1 MNSLLSSISSSSSS
15 SSSSASAT
23 VSASTSSITSSQD
36 NYMQWNIFKLYAKQQ
51 MSTPDDPVI
60 HSPGSMRNGPTTTTS
75 AAAGVV
81 ISNSGAEVL
90 SGEGSVTTGTG
101 TGTGN
106 ILVGGAGATV
116 TPANSAAVRCNGG
129 SGITVTVAP
138 GTLPAVDAGNL
149 LRLLKGGLSGVGL
162 NMMDELTMNTGSVRQ
177 SASSS
182 GCCSPNIETGT
193 DEARRRQKTCRVCG
207 DHATGYN
214 FNVITCESC
223 KAFFRRNAL
232 RPKEFKC
239 PYSDD
244 CDINSVSR
252 RFCQKCRLRKC
263 FAVGMKKEWIL
274 NEEQLRRRKNSRLN
288 HMQQQQNRNTNA
300 NSSGATNAT
309 TPITNTTRKLS
320 TPINITTSNQ
330 PNNTTS
336 SSSTPPN
343 MFSAAQMIHRR
354 ESDSTLVSP
363 SVVHTILSPTNST
376 VSPSVLSSSSPDSPT
391 RGTLIGLPQ
400 LDTSSDAYESNLMR
414 LQRQQAAAAA
424 GAAYANLRRNGC
436 GSGMLPPNSALSSLA
451 RANDAFSPKG
461 PEPHVTMSMEE
472 YQALVKAAKAGGA
485 LVPPVPSSSSDPCSS
500 QSISST
506 LDDIKRNIYS
516 PIEQETV
523 MNIGNSHGIIRPSL
537 IQCTPMTDYTELSAA
552 TSNLPRATYKL
563 TPDIEKKVKCMHD
576 TIHDEL
582 IVDSSKLCIERETL
596 KALIFFFYHIKLCS
610 FILVYYYLISL
621 FLQQAIYH
629 ESDSRVNY
637 QLNPAELR
645 ALDIVRDAFACMNE
659 PIEDS
664 RKAAYLK
671 KVTHDPTDILNIIDI
686 TMRRL
691 VKMAKKLPAFNDLS
705 QDGKFALLKGG
716 MVEMLTMRGVTR
728 FDMDQKCWRTP
739 VVSDDSK
746 ISLKMFDQLKE
757 GLRDR
762 QKEGFLKFCESLHPD
777 LRNNELAI
785 DLIVLI
791 LLFDSSRDALLDPAD
806 RITVVRHCQEYQA
819 LLHRYMESVYGHE
832 ARARYER
839 LPESLRILRTISQN
853 AVTVFLG
860 RVDPDQSEALPKEFF
875 KTT

>member
-1 MNSLLSSISSSSSS
+1 
-15 SSSSASAT
+15 
-23 VSASTSSITSSQD
+23 
-36 NYMQWNIFKLYAKQQ
+36 

-60 HSPGSMRNGPTTTTS
+60 HSPGSMRNDPSVTTQMPAV
-75 AAAGVV
+75 AAPVPASTI
-81 ISNSGAEVL
+81 ISNSGAEIL
-90 SGEGSVTTGTG
+90 SGENIITTGTD
-101 TGTGN
+101 TGT
-106 ILVGGAGATV
+106 LVGNTAATMV
-116 TPANSAAVRCNGG
+116 TSTNAAAAIRCNGGGGG

-138 GTLPAVDAGNL
+138 GSLPAVAAGNL

-177 SASSS
+177 NAPSSS

-263 FAVGMKKEWIL
+263 FSVGMKKEWIL

-288 HMQQQQNRNTNA
+288 HMQQQQQQQQQQNRNTNVN
-300 NSSGATNAT
+300 NSGT
-309 TPITNTTRKLS
+309 THVTIAAHTNTTRKLS
-320 TPINITTSNQ
+320 TPMNITTSNQ
-330 PNNTTS
+330 PCNTTS
-336 SSSTPPN
+336 SSSTPPA

-354 ESDSTLVSP
+354 ESDATLVSP
-363 SVVHTILSPTNST
+363 SAVHTMLSPTNST

-391 RGTLIGLPQ
+391 HSALIGLPQ

-414 LQRQQAAAAA
+414 LQRQQAAVAAS
-424 GAAYANLRRNGC
+424 AAYANLRRNGC
-436 GSGMLPPNSALSSLA
+436 GSAMLPPNSALSSLA
-451 RANDAFSPKG
+451 RTG
-461 PEPHVTMSMEE
+461 PEPHVTMSMDE

-485 LVPPVPSSSSDPCSS
+485 LVPPVPAVPSSSSDPCSS
-500 QSISST
+500 QSICNT

-516 PIEQETV
+516 PIDHETTTATTTTA

-537 IQCTPMTDYTELSAA
+537 IQSITDYTELSAA
-552 TSNLPRATYKL
+552 AANLPRGTFKL
-563 TPDIEKKVKCMHD
+563 TSDVEKKVKYMHD

-582 IVDSSKLCIERETL
+582 NTISPKLCTERETL
-596 KALIFFFYHIKLCS
+596 K
-610 FILVYYYLISL
+610 
-621 FLQQAIYH
+621 QAIYH
-629 ESDSRVNY
+629 EGDSRLNY
-637 QLNPAELR
+637 QLNSAELR

-728 FDMDQKCWRTP
+728 FDMDRKCWRTP

-746 ISLKMFDQLKE
+746 ISLEMFDQLKE

-791 LLFDSSRDALLDPAD
+791 LLFDPNRDALLDPAD

-819 LLHRYMESVYGHE
+819 LLHRYMESMYGHE
-832 ARARYER
+832 ARSRYER

-853 AVTVFLG
+853 AITLFLG
-860 RVDPDQSEALPKEFF
+860 RVDPNQSEALPKEFF

>member
-1 MNSLLSSISSSSSS
+1 
-15 SSSSASAT
+15 
-23 VSASTSSITSSQD
+23 
-36 NYMQWNIFKLYAKQQ
+36 

-60 HSPGSMRNGPTTTTS
+60 HSPGSMRNGPTTATP
-75 AAAGVV
+75 AAGVAAV
-81 ISNSGAEVL
+81 ISNSGAEIL
-90 SGEGSVTTGTG
+90 SGEGAVTTGTG
-101 TGTGN
+101 TGTGGT
-106 ILVGGAGATV
+106 LVGEAGATV
-116 TPANSAAVRCNGG
+116 TAANTAAVRCNGG

-138 GTLPAVDAGNL
+138 GSLPAVAAGNL

-162 NMMDELTMNTGSVRQ
+162 NMMDELTMNTGAVRQ

-182 GCCSPNIETGT
+182 GCCSPNIETGA

-263 FAVGMKKEWIL
+263 FAVMAYCNLFFQKYLSLWKSSIARQHYRIVGMKKEWIL

-300 NSSGATNAT
+300 NNSGTTNAT
-309 TPITNTTRKLS
+309 TITNTSRKLS
-320 TPINITTSNQ
+320 TPMNITTSNQ
-330 PNNTTS
+330 PSSTTS
-336 SSSTPPN
+336 SSSTPPT

-363 SVVHTILSPTNST
+363 SVVHTMLSPTNST

-391 RGTLIGLPQ
+391 HNALIGLPH

-414 LQRQQAAAAA
+414 LQRQQAAVAA

-451 RANDAFSPKG
+451 RASDAFSPKG
-461 PEPHVTMSMEE
+461 AEPHVTMSMEE

-485 LVPPVPSSSSDPCSS
+485 LVPSVPSSSSDPCSS

-516 PIEQETV
+516 PIEQETA

-537 IQCTPMTDYTELSAA
+537 IQCTPITDYTELSAA
-552 TSNLPRATYKL
+552 AANLPRATYKL
-563 TPDIEKKVKCMHD
+563 TSDMEKK
-576 TIHDEL
+576 
-582 IVDSSKLCIERETL
+582 
-596 KALIFFFYHIKLCS
+596 IFQSHFLFLYIKLCT
-610 FILVYYYLISL
+610 FVPVYDYLIRL
-621 FLQQAIYH
+621 FFQQAVYH
-629 ESDSRVNY
+629 EGDSRRNY
-637 QLNPAELR
+637 QLNAAELR

-739 VVSDDSK
+739 VVSEDSK
-746 ISLKMFDQLKE
+746 ISLEMFDQLKE

-791 LLFDSSRDALLDPAD
+791 LLFDSNRDALLDPAD

-819 LLHRYMESVYGHE
+819 LLHRYMESMYGHE
-832 ARARYER
+832 ARARYEH

-853 AVTVFLG
+853 AITVFLG
-860 RVDPDQSEALPKEFF
+860 RVDPNQSEALPKEFF
-875 KTT
+875 KTI

>member
-1 MNSLLSSISSSSSS
+1 
-15 SSSSASAT
+15 
-23 VSASTSSITSSQD
+23 
-36 NYMQWNIFKLYAKQQ
+36 

-60 HSPGSMRNGPTTTTS
+60 HSPGSMRNGP
-75 AAAGVV
+75 AATAV
-81 ISNSGAEVL
+81 ISNSGAEAL
-90 SGEGSVTTGTG
+90 SGDGAVTTGTG
-101 TGTGN
+101 TGIGGT
-106 ILVGGAGATV
+106 LVGGTTV
-116 TPANSAAVRCNGG
+116 SVTAANTAVRCNGNGG

-138 GTLPAVDAGNL
+138 GSLPAAAAGNL
-149 LRLLKGGLSGVGL
+149 LRLLKGGLSGVSL
-162 NMMDELTMNTGSVRQ
+162 NMMDELTMNTGTVRQ

-182 GCCSPNIETGT
+182 GCCSPNIESGV

-244 CDINSVSR
+244 CDINSV
-252 RFCQKCRLRKC
+252 
-263 FAVGMKKEWIL
+263 GMKKEWIL

-300 NSSGATNAT
+300 NNSGTANAT
-309 TPITNTTRKLS
+309 TTITNTTRKLP
-320 TPINITTSNQ
+320 TPMNITTSSQ
-330 PNNTTS
+330 PNSTTS
-336 SSSTPPN
+336 SSTTPRTLVIHLRFYLDSFSYSTSAV
-343 MFSAAQMIHRR
+343 FSTGQIIHRR
-354 ESDSTLVSP
+354 DSDPALVSP
-363 SVVHTILSPTNST
+363 SIVHTMLSPTNST
-376 VSPSVLSSSSPDSPT
+376 VSSSVLSSSSPDSPT
-391 RGTLIGLPQ
+391 HSALIGLPQ

-414 LQRQQAAAAA
+414 LQRQQAAVAA

-436 GSGMLPPNSALSSLA
+436 GPGLLPPNSALSSLA
-451 RANDAFSPKG
+451 RATDAFSTKG

-485 LVPPVPSSSSDPCSS
+485 LVPTVPSSGSDPCSS
-500 QSISST
+500 QSVSST

-516 PIEQETV
+516 PNEQETTV
-523 MNIGNSHGIIRPSL
+523 NIGNSHGIIRPSL

-552 TSNLPRATYKL
+552 TANLPRTAYKL
-563 TPDIEKKVKCMHD
+563 TPDMEKKVKYIHD

-582 IVDSSKLCIERETL
+582 NTDSPKLCAERETL
-596 KALIFFFYHIKLCS
+596 K
-610 FILVYYYLISL
+610 
-621 FLQQAIYH
+621 QAIYR
-629 ESDSRVNY
+629 EGDSRLNY
-637 QLNPAELR
+637 QLNSAELR

-671 KVTHDPTDILNIIDI
+671 KVSHDPTDILNIMDI

-739 VVSDDSK
+739 VVSEDSK
-746 ISLKMFDQLKE
+746 ISLGMFDQLKE

-762 QKEGFLKFCESLHPD
+762 QKEGFLKFCQSLHPD
-777 LRNNELAI
+777 VRNNELAI

-791 LLFDSSRDALLDPAD
+791 VLFDSTRDALLDPAD
-806 RITVVRHCQEYQA
+806 RITVVRHCHEYQA
-819 LLHRYMESVYGHE
+819 LLHRYMESMYGHE
-832 ARARYER
+832 ARSRYER
-839 LPESLRILRTISQN
+839 LPESLRILRIVSQN
-853 AVTVFLG
+853 AITLFLG
-860 RVDPDQSEALPKEFF
+860 RVDPNQSEALPKEFF

>member
-1 MNSLLSSISSSSSS
+1 
-15 SSSSASAT
+15 
-23 VSASTSSITSSQD
+23 
-36 NYMQWNIFKLYAKQQ
+36 

-60 HSPGSMRNGPTTTTS
+60 HSPGSMRNGPTITTPTV
-75 AAAGVV
+75 AAATATTVAA
-81 ISNSGAEVL
+81 ISSSGAEIL
-90 SGEGSVTTGTG
+90 SGDGAVTTGTG
-101 TGTGN
+101 TNTGGALISGTG
-106 ILVGGAGATV
+106 AAPV
-116 TPANSAAVRCNGG
+116 TTTNTAALRCNGG

-138 GTLPAVDAGNL
+138 GSLPAVDAGNL

-162 NMMDELTMNTGSVRQ
+162 NMMDELTMNTGAVRQ

-182 GCCSPNIETGT
+182 GCCSPNTEIGA

-244 CDINSVSR
+244 CDINSV
-252 RFCQKCRLRKC
+252 
-263 FAVGMKKEWIL
+263 GMKKEWIL

-288 HMQQQQNRNTNA
+288 HMQQQQQQNRNSNANANA
-300 NSSGATNAT
+300 NSSGAAA
-309 TPITNTTRKLS
+309 NTTRKLS
-320 TPINITTSNQ
+320 APVNITTSNQ
-330 PNNTTS
+330 PGNTTS
-336 SSSTPPN
+336 SSATPPN
-343 MFSAAQMIHRR
+343 MFSATQMIQRR

-363 SVVHTILSPTNST
+363 SVAHTMLSPTNST

-391 RGTLIGLPQ
+391 HSTLIGLPQ

-414 LQRQQAAAAA
+414 LQRQQAAVAAS
-424 GAAYANLRRNGC
+424 AAYANLRRNGC
-436 GSGMLPPNSALSSLA
+436 GAGMLPPNSALSSLA
-451 RANDAFSPKG
+451 RASDAFSSKG

-506 LDDIKRNIYS
+506 LDEMKLNIYS
-516 PIEQETV
+516 PLEQETTA
-523 MNIGNSHGIIRPSL
+523 MNIANSHGIIRPSL
-537 IQCTPMTDYTELSAA
+537 IQCTPITDYTELSAA
-552 TSNLPRATYKL
+552 AANLPRSTTYKL
-563 TPDIEKKVKCMHD
+563 TPDVEKK
-576 TIHDEL
+576 
-582 IVDSSKLCIERETL
+582 
-596 KALIFFFYHIKLCS
+596 
-610 FILVYYYLISL
+610 
-621 FLQQAIYH
+621 QAIYQDG
-629 ESDSRVNY
+629 DSQLNY
-637 QLNPAELR
+637 QLNSAELR

-671 KVTHDPTDILNIIDI
+671 KASHDPTDILNIIDI

-739 VVSDDSK
+739 VLSDDNK
-746 ISLKMFDQLKE
+746 ISLEMFDQLKE

-806 RITVVRHCQEYQA
+806 RITVVRHCQQYQT
-819 LLHRYMESVYGHE
+819 LLHRYMESMYGHE

-860 RVDPDQSEALPKEFF
+860 RVDPNQSEALPKEFF

>member
-1 MNSLLSSISSSSSS
+1 MADMNSLLSSVSSSASSSSL
-15 SSSSASAT
+15 SSASAT
-23 VSASTSSITSSQD
+23 AAASSQE
-36 NYMQWNIFKLYAKQQ
+36 NYMQWNIFKIYAKQQ

-60 HSPGSMRNGPTTTTS
+60 HSPGSMRNGPTTTPT
-75 AAAGVV
+75 AAAI
-81 ISNSGAEVL
+81 ISNSGAEIL
-90 SGEGSVTTGTG
+90 SGEGAVTTGTG
-101 TGTGN
+101 TSTGGT
-106 ILVGGAGATV
+106 LVDGAGATV
-116 TPANSAAVRCNGG
+116 TAANTAAVRCNGG

-138 GTLPAVDAGNL
+138 GSLPAVDA
-149 LRLLKGGLSGVGL
+149 GGLSGVGL
-162 NMMDELTMNTGSVRQ
+162 NMMDELTMNSGAVRQ

-182 GCCSPNIETGT
+182 GCCSPNIEAGA

-300 NSSGATNAT
+300 NNSGTTNAT
-309 TPITNTTRKLS
+309 ATITNTSKKLS
-320 TPINITTSNQ
+320 TPMNITTSNQ
-330 PNNTTS
+330 LSNTTS

-343 MFSAAQMIHRR
+343 MFSAAQIIHRR

-363 SVVHTILSPTNST
+363 SVVHTMLSPTNST

-391 RGTLIGLPQ
+391 HSALIGLPQ

-414 LQRQQAAAAA
+414 LQRQQAAVVA

-451 RANDAFSPKG
+451 RASDSFSPKG

-500 QSISST
+500 M
-506 LDDIKRNIYS
+506 LDNIKRNVYS
-516 PIEQETV
+516 PVEQDTA
-523 MNIGNSHGIIRPSL
+523 MNIGNNHGIIRPSL
-537 IQCTPMTDYTELSAA
+537 IQCTPITDYTELSAA
-552 TSNLPRATYKL
+552 AANLPSATYKL
-563 TPDIEKKVKCMHD
+563 TPDAEKKVKYMHD

-582 IVDSSKLCIERETL
+582 NTDSSKLCTERETL
-596 KALIFFFYHIKLCS
+596 K
-610 FILVYYYLISL
+610 
-621 FLQQAIYH
+621 QAIYH
-629 ESDSRVNY
+629 EGDSRLNY
-637 QLNPAELR
+637 QLNSAELR

-746 ISLKMFDQLKE
+746 ISLEMFDQLKE

-791 LLFDSSRDALLDPAD
+791 LLFDSNRDALLDPAD

-819 LLHRYMESVYGHE
+819 LLHRYMESMYGHE

-853 AVTVFLG
+853 AITVFLG
-860 RVDPDQSEALPKEFF
+860 RVDPNQSEALPKEFF